1 MNTKKV
7 MVLVASCFAGLLGA
21 NPVFAASTIIGG
33 ASCHHL
39 EAQKVGDIEYY
50 QHGLTNASKVS
61 SSSVICPIEK
71 KAYDYKG
78 VKVRINLD
86 SKGPNTVACT
96 LYSRNPNGTPISSKT
111 VKNIGS
117 GKEALLVS
125 VASSTPRSYFSLI
138 CNLPGNEVS
147 EIFSVETLN

>member
-1 MNTKKV
+1 MKTKTLTALAASG
-7 MVLVASCFAGLLGA
+7 LVYLLSAG
-21 NPVFAASTIIGG
+21 NVFAAFTIIGG

-39 EAQKVGDIEYY
+39 IARKVGDIEYY
-50 QHGLTNASKVS
+50 LHGLTNAGNSVT
-61 SSSVICPIEK
+61 SVICPIEK
-71 KAYDYKG
+71 KANDYKG

-86 SKGPNTVACT
+86 SKGPKTVTCT
-96 LYSRNPNGTPISSKT
+96 LYSRNPNGTPIVSKT
-111 VKNIGS
+111 VQNAGT

-138 CNLPGNEVS
+138 CDLPGKEVS